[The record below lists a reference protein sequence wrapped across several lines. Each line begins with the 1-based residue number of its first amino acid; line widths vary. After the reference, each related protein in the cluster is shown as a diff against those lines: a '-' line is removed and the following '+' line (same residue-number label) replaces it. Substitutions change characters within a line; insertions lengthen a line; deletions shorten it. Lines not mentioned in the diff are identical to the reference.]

1 MKIVNWVMFSSWL
14 LGKAGEIL
22 NKRQSSMQI
31 SCIKILV
38 ANKEISLTKTDQLE
52 DEDVIRILEVCLE
65 QLRDKTSQA
74 VPIGKEK

>member
-1 MKIVNWVMFSSWL
+1 
-14 LGKAGEIL
+14 
-22 NKRQSSMQI
+22 MQI

-38 ANKEISLTKTDQLE
+38 ANKEIILTKTDQLE